1 MKNIFKGLLCL
12 ISVGVISCQDDTL
25 EFERITSFEASHAEL
40 PQRANVGDSLWFA
53 FFESDPLSV
62 LPQPGQGVGEFYVE
76 GRGIEPFLDKTIP
89 LGAANHLVYV
99 PKKAGTHAGRI
110 IVENALLQKDTIAY
124 EVAVTKRIPDFNAR
138 LYRDS
143 TSGDFMLYL
152 RQQGVEQMNAIYN
165 LEVKGDYDVEMIL
178 KVADSEKAY
187 RLGDRITMDY
197 RQFRDNRYTVPI
209 KLDLLSLE
217 TDRYSLEFVI
227 SDENQKSVSIT
238 KALSYSKGDHG
249 VPATGITDETE
260 PVVLPDFNVRVFS
273 SDTVTYNMYLRQQD
287 YQDGDVSYT
296 IVVQGGDNDI
306 EMEIFFAGK
315 EQLYRLGDVIEV
327 SYADFQD
334 NDYLLPIDL
343 KLIEAAKEAYQLR
356 FIVEDQSGKK
366 VTIVKE
372 YTVSTNG

>member
-25 EFERITSFEASHAEL
+25 EFERITNFKASHAEL
-40 PQRANVGDSLWFA
+40 PQRANVGDSLWFT
-53 FFESDPLSV
+53 FTEGGTLSV
-62 LPQPGQGVGEFYVE
+62 LPQPGQGLGRFYVE
-76 GRGIEPFLDKTIP
+76 GRGIESFLNKSTT
-89 LGAANHLVYV
+89 LGADNHLVYV
-99 PKKAGTHAGRI
+99 PKESGTHAGRI
-110 IVENALLQKDTIAY
+110 IVENAFKQKDTIAY
-124 EVAVTKRIPDFNAR
+124 EVAVTKRLPDFNAR

-152 RQQGVEQMNAIYN
+152 RQQGVEQMNAVYN

-178 KVADSEKAY
+178 KVAGSEKAY
-187 RLGDRITMDY
+187 RLGDRIVMDY

-209 KLDLLSLE
+209 KLNLLSVE
-217 TDRYSLEFVI
+217 TERYSLEFVI

-238 KALSYSKGDHG
+238 KALSYSKGDSSIPDDRIHG
-249 VPATGITDETE
+249 ETE

-273 SDTVTYNMYLRQQD
+273 SDTATYNMYLKQQD
-287 YQDGDVSYT
+287 YQDVDVSYT

-334 NDYLLPIDL
+334 NDNLLPIDL
-343 KLIEAAKEAYQLR
+343 RLIEAAKETYQLR